1 MRANLI
7 SQDFINY
14 YKIKSERIDTVP
26 IILCIVGLCIW
37 MLYYR
42 YLSKKN
48 NKTELKII

>member
-14 YKIKSERIDTVP
+14 YKIKSERIDIIP
-26 IILCIVGLCIW
+26 FILCIVGLFIW

-42 YLSKKN
+42 YLSKNN
-48 NKTELKII
+48 NKIKFKII